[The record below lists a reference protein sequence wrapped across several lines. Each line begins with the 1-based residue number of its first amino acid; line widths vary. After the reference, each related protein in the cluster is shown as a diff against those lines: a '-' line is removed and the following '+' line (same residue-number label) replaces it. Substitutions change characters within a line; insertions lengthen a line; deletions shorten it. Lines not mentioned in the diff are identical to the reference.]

1 MDSTKVDVIC
11 FATGFVYSLDSL
23 FDALQSKLAEL
34 MSSSFPRY
42 NFYFPFCLPT
52 DAPWNSH
59 PVTLPRTFQTGE
71 GDDAL
76 PPSDKIDEASYNG
89 GAGQVDQLDESCQ
102 LFYLPDPTI
111 IFVGLGELSFR
122 SLSRVET
129 EPDIVLVF
137 PIHLT
142 AYMVVPFRLGETQA
156 RLATRAW
163 TKLRRIPAGLPPLA
177 QSTTLEGNR
186 HCVGYPAEVSHVSFS
201 LFRDAVSDS
210 LRPPGHQ
217 RRQLAEGNR

>member
-1 MDSTKVDVIC
+1 M
-11 FATGFVYSLDSL
+11 SLP
-23 FDALQSKLAEL
+23 
-34 MSSSFPRY
+34 SSFVSPFHNFLRREASSPSPRLFRLLRY

-59 PVTLPRTFQTGE
+59 PVTRPRTFPTGE

-76 PPSDKIDEASYNG
+76 PPSDKIDETSYNG

-102 LFYLPDPTI
+102 MFYLPDPTI

-122 SLSRVET
+122 FLSRVET
-129 EPDIVLVF
+129 KTDRPLLDSPLF
-137 PIHLT
+137 LK

-163 TKLRRIPAGLPPLA
+163 TELRRIPAGLPPLA
-177 QSTTLEGNR
+177 QSFTLEGNR
-186 HCVGYPAEVSHVSFS
+186 HCVGYPAEVSPGFTLLTRIPSF
-201 LFRDAVSDS
+201 
-210 LRPPGHQ
+210 
-217 RRQLAEGNR
+217 